1 VILHFCDSWE
11 QETSMWRRQ
20 GRCCH
25 SHWCGARSIRL
36 IESSQNIRH
45 HRLLRITFLV
55 AGIIVIKVRLRYNSL
70 LCFKHFNI
78 IWMRIRFIEQ
88 NCILLLIYLND
99 WCCNLSYFLLVTI
112 MELVILKVCLR
123 KQCPSNFIS
132 SKDKWDNTA
141 PNCYDIFLNFLHL

>member
-1 VILHFCDSWE
+1 
-11 QETSMWRRQ
+11 
-20 GRCCH
+20 
-25 SHWCGARSIRL
+25 
-36 IESSQNIRH
+36 
-45 HRLLRITFLV
+45 
-55 AGIIVIKVRLRYNSL
+55 
-70 LCFKHFNI
+70 
-78 IWMRIRFIEQ
+78 MRIRFIEQ